1 MILTQADGT
10 TKSVDVRTLT
20 PADKFV
26 KVELTVE
33 DLVLLAAGETARL
46 TYFVKQMLENCSGE

>member
-1 MILTQADGT
+1 MILTAADGT

-33 DLVLLAAGETARL
+33 DFILLAAGETARL
-46 TYFVKQMLENCSGE
+46 TYFVRQMLENCSGE

>member
-26 KVELTVE
+26 KAELTVE
-33 DLVLLAAGETARL
+33 DFVLLAAGETARL
-46 TYFVKQMLENCSGE
+46 TYFVKQMLENC

>member
-33 DLVLLAAGETARL
+33 DFVLLAAGETARL
-46 TYFVKQMLENCSGE
+46 TYFVRQMLENCSGE

>member
-33 DLVLLAAGETARL
+33 DFVLLAAGETARL